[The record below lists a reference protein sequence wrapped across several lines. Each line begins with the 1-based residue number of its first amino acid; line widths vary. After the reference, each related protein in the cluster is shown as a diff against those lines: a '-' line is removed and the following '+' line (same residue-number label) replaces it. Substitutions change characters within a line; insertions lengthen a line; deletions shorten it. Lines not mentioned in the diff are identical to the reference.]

1 MTNVNEKLLNE
12 IKEQNQQILLLL
24 QSLVASNNEVKENN
38 KKVEDSEI
46 VETLQKKYPLY
57 QDNFPL
63 WSMQSGGMLQF
74 IVWTA
79 LENMGLGASLQHY
92 NPLIDAETAKMFNLP
107 VSWKLMAEMPFGA
120 IAAQPDEKAFLPLED
135 RVKVFK

>member
-46 VETLQKKYPLY
+46 VENKPKKISAEDVAASRAYSEFY
-57 QDNFPL
+57 KVY
-63 WSMQSGGMLQF
+63 GG
-74 IVWTA
+74 
-79 LENMGLGASLQHY
+79 Y
-92 NPLIDAETAKMFNLP
+92 
-107 VSWKLMAEMPFGA
+107 
-120 IAAQPDEKAFLPLED
+120 
-135 RVKVFK
+135 